1 MPLTSTSILV
11 IDPVAGTATLLAG
24 TYGAGGYEWWSGVL
38 GPNGTI
44 YGIPSFAST
53 ILQIQTGVPIS
64 TALANTPYFNK
75 F

>member
-1 MPLTSTSILV
+1 MPFISTSILV

-24 TYGAGGYEWWSGVL
+24 TFGSANYDWYGGVL

-44 YGIPSFAST
+44 YGIPSSAST
-53 ILQIQTGVPIS
+53 ILQIATGVPVS